1 MHRRRQLV
9 AALLLVIVVTGSWAR
24 GVEEDRELP
33 RQIVIGFQTIP
44 NGAIVAKHLGWHEET
59 LGVPIRWVQVDSG
72 RDLNTG
78 IAAGSIDLGLG
89 GSSTTVAAIAQGLEA
104 EVFYIYDIIGDNEA
118 LVVREDGDI
127 REVADLVGKTVAAP
141 FGATTHYHLLAALEV
156 AGLDP
161 GSLRIIDLQPPDL
174 LAAWLRGDIDA
185 GFVWE
190 PTLARMLESGGRVL
204 VSSRTLAEAGYVTG
218 DIGLV
223 RKGFAERYPDLVVAY
238 LENQIR
244 AVELAR
250 SDPATAAAAIADEF
264 DIPVSEARRQLDS
277 IILLTGE
284 QQLGAPYLGTADNP
298 GDLALVFKATGDF
311 LQEQGTIGNSP
322 PTTVYREAINPFY
335 LEEAVR
341 RRGEVR

>member
-1 MHRRRQLV
+1 MYRRYVVL
-9 AALLLVIVVTGSWAR
+9 AGLLLLVVVSGTWAR
-24 GVEEDRELP
+24 GVEEEEALP
-33 RQIVIGFQTIP
+33 REIVIGFQTIP
-44 NGAIVAKHLGWHEET
+44 NGAIVAKHMGWHEET

-118 LVVREDGDI
+118 LVVREGSGI
-127 REVADLVGKTVAAP
+127 RDVADLVGKTVAAP
-141 FGATTHYHLLAALEV
+141 FGATTHYHLLAALEL
-156 AGLDP
+156 AGVDP
-161 GSLRIIDLQPPDL
+161 EALRIIDLQPPDL

-204 VSSRTLAEAGYVTG
+204 VSSRTLAEAGFVTG

-223 RKGFAERYPDLVVAY
+223 RKEFSERYPDLVVAY

-250 SDPATAAAAIADEF
+250 SDPAAAAEAVADEF

-284 QQLGAPYLGTADNP
+284 QQLGASYLGTAENP

-311 LQEQGTIGNSP
+311 LEAQGTIGTSP
-322 PTTVYREAINPFY
+322 PLEVFRDAINPSY

-341 RRGEVR
+341 RRSEAR

>member
-1 MHRRRQLV
+1 MYRRRQFV
-9 AALLLVIVVTGSWAR
+9 AVLLFAIVATGSWAR

-33 RQIVIGFQTIP
+33 REIVIGFQTIP
-44 NGAIVAKHLGWHEET
+44 NGEIVAKHFGWHEET

-118 LVVREDGDI
+118 LVIREDSDI
-127 REVADLVGKTVAAP
+127 REVGDLVGKTVAAP

-156 AGLDP
+156 AGVDP
-161 GSLRIIDLQPPDL
+161 DSLRIIDLQPPDL

-223 RKGFAERYPDLVVAY
+223 RKEFAERYPGLVVAY

-244 AVELAR
+244 AVELAK

-264 DIPVSEARRQLDS
+264 DIPVSEARRQLES

-284 QQLGAPYLGTADNP
+284 QQLGAPYLGTSDNP

-311 LQEQGTIGNSP
+311 LQGQGTIGNSP
-322 PTTVYREAINPFY
+322 PTAVYRESINPFY

-341 RRGEVR
+341 RQGEVR

>member
-1 MHRRRQLV
+1 MHHRRRLIAV
-9 AALLLVIVVTGSWAR
+9 ILLVIVATGSLAR

-33 RQIVIGFQTIP
+33 SEVVIGFQTIP

-118 LVVREDGDI
+118 LVVREESGI

-156 AGLDP
+156 AGVDP
-161 GSLRIIDLQPPDL
+161 DSLRIIDLQPPDL

-223 RKGFAERYPDLVVAY
+223 RKAFAERYPELVVAY

-244 AVELAR
+244 AVELVK
-250 SDPATAAAAIADEF
+250 SDPAAAASAIADEF

-284 QQLGAPYLGTADNP
+284 QQLGAPYLGTSDDP

-311 LQEQGTIGNSP
+311 LQDQGTIGDSP
-322 PTTVYREAINPFY
+322 PTTVYRESINPFY